1 MPHHLPA
8 VPEDSAPRG
17 DRAGRAGSAQG
28 GLGLP
33 GRIEA
38 VREAI
43 ASACARAGRRPQDVR
58 LIAATK
64 SVPADVVLEAREA
77 GIEDFGENYAAELAT
92 KAALVGARWHFLGRL
107 QRGTAARVAEV
118 ADVVHSAEPG
128 HGLERLARS
137 AARAGRTI
145 DCMAQVDFT
154 GLRQGVEP
162 EPAVLAGFID
172 RAGQLEG
179 IRMVGLMTLPP
190 VTPSA
195 EAARPYFVRL
205 RELRDRLGTTLPGL
219 VELSMGMSFDYPVA
233 VEEGA
238 TMVRVGR

>member
-1 MPHHLPA
+1 
-8 VPEDSAPRG
+8 
-17 DRAGRAGSAQG
+17 
-28 GLGLP
+28 
-33 GRIEA
+33 
-38 VREAI
+38 
-43 ASACARAGRRPQDVR
+43 
-58 LIAATK
+58 
-64 SVPADVVLEAREA
+64 
-77 GIEDFGENYAAELAT
+77 
-92 KAALVGARWHFLGRL
+92 
-107 QRGTAARVAEV
+107 
-118 ADVVHSAEPG
+118 
-128 HGLERLARS
+128 
-137 AARAGRTI
+137 
-145 DCMAQVDFT
+145 MAQVDFT

-238 TMVRVGR
+238 TLVRVGTAIFGERSRPKRE